1 MVRGDGSIRDM
12 IVNKAT
18 LTNVDGSLA
27 GLVGVLIDITDRKEA
42 EQELLFRNLIL
53 TTQQEVSP
61 DGILVVD
68 ENGMIVSCNRR
79 FQDMWSIPSEL
90 IERGVDEPVM
100 HYVAGLTTDP
110 ARFLGGAKLLHQD
123 RQEVHRGEMPLVDGR
138 IVEWYSAPMF
148 GADGHYYG
156 RVWYHSDVTDRRN
169 AEKERA
175 ALREQLLQSQK
186 MELVG
191 KLAGGVA
198 HDFNNILMVQKG
210 YCELMAADLPADSP
224 SADSLAQIEAC
235 TERAAA
241 LTRQLLAFSRKQ
253 TLQPKILDLNVLAEG
268 LAEMLRRVVGED
280 LDVVIE
286 LAPTPALVEADPG
299 QLEQVLVN
307 LAANAR
313 DAMPQGGTL
322 TISISVGDTRAGFCR
337 EHPDVAPGRHVKLVV
352 SDTGCGMDADTKG
365 RLFDPFFTTKA
376 KGKGT
381 GLGLSMVQG
390 IVIQSGGDIWV
401 SSEPG
406 EGATFTICLPCAEGE
421 PEEPA
426 PAPPGPA
433 RGGGEHILVVEDEP
447 ALRELVTLM
456 IEGLGYQTSDA
467 DSGESAIAMVE
478 TEGLRP
484 DLILTDVIM
493 PGLSGR
499 TLAEALS
506 RIIPGVKVVYMSG
519 YTDDAIAHHGVLDP
533 GVEFIQKPF
542 SMAVLADKIRSVLSS
557 GG

>member
-1 MVRGDGSIRDM
+1 
-12 IVNKAT
+12 
-18 LTNVDGSLA
+18 
-27 GLVGVLIDITDRKEA
+27 
-42 EQELLFRNLIL
+42 
-53 TTQQEVSP
+53 
-61 DGILVVD
+61 
-68 ENGMIVSCNRR
+68 
-79 FQDMWSIPSEL
+79 MWSIPAEL
-90 IERGVDEPVM
+90 IEKGVDESVM
-100 HYVAGLTTDP
+100 HHVAGLTTDP

-123 RQEVHRGEMPLVDGR
+123 RQEVRGGEMPLTDGR

-253 TLQPKILDLNVLAEG
+253 TLQPKILDLNLLAEG

-286 LAPTPALVEADPG
+286 LAPTAAMVEADPG
-299 QLEQVLVN
+299 QIEQALVN

-322 TISISVGDTRAGFCR
+322 TIRISTGDASSGFCR
-337 EHPDVAPGRHVKLVV
+337 DHPNIAPGRHVSLVV
-352 SDTGCGMDADTKG
+352 SDTGCGMDSDTKEKI
-365 RLFDPFFTTKA
+365 FDPFFTTKA
-376 KGKGT
+376 EGRGT